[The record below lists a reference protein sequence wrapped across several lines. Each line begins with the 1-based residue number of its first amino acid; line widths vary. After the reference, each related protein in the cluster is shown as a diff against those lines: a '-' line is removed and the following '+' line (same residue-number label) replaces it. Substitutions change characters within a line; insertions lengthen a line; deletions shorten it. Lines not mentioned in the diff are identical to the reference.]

1 LCSALSPAHADDQL
15 KPWVLLGG
23 RVTMLVPQGMAL
35 MSESDKA
42 EKYTNPEPPAYV
54 LSTEDWLVNITFDL
68 KKIPLKP
75 QEVRENEKPM
85 RQTFSRSK
93 INSSSVRKINGVE
106 FVILNVD
113 IAAGDATV
121 HNLMAMTSLDDR
133 MLLISYNCVLDVDPA
148 CGEIGPRIIESIVLK
163 PSAPAQ

>member
-1 LCSALSPAHADDQL
+1 
-15 KPWVLLGG
+15 
-23 RVTMLVPQGMAL
+23 
-35 MSESDKA
+35 
-42 EKYTNPEPPAYV
+42 V